1 MYRVQSAKSTG
12 PQSTWPRAK
21 PRPIPTELG
30 RWSKETSLYQ
40 SRTEDE
46 LVKMSKKI
54 KRLAARSLE
63 SKHTDMIEYA
73 SVAKN
78 AGGARVKQSR
88 LYF

>member
-1 MYRVQSAKSTG
+1 
-12 PQSTWPRAK
+12 
-21 PRPIPTELG
+21 
-30 RWSKETSLYQ
+30 
-40 SRTEDE
+40 
-46 LVKMSKKI
+46 VKMSKKI